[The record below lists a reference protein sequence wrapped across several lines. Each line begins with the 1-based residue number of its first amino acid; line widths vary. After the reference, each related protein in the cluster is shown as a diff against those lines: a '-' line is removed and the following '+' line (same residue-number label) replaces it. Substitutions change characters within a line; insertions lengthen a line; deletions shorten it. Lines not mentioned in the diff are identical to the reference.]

1 MNQNNKIKIIEIIS
15 KIAKINSDQINES
28 TSINDFSKWDSLAH
42 LQIMLEIE
50 KKFQIKI
57 STSKM
62 SELDSVIKI
71 IKFVDSN

>member
-1 MNQNNKIKIIEIIS
+1 M
-15 KIAKINSDQINES
+15 
-28 TSINDFSKWDSLAH
+28 NDFSKWDSLAH

-71 IKFVDSN
+71 IKFVNSN